1 MWCKCATQL
10 CTGTL
15 GGQVIHSWV
24 GPLHQS
30 GPDNSLISP
39 CAWTGSA
46 PTDCMDSRSK
56 FIYAS
61 PTATPRLSAVSR
73 RWLPDLYKLA
83 SSRLLRVSVSKK
95 SSLGLSSSMAL
106 LLSAPPQYPVFGQSS
121 KISDTR
127 QCKQNLS
134 SVLPPP
140 LAMPSH
146 WLDAPPVETST
157 SVKSLTSSKPHAITQ
172 ALEVRRGTADR
183 RGGNRLKV

>member
-61 PTATPRLSAVSR
+61 PTATPVSR
-73 RWLPDLYKLA
+73 PSHGADFQTCTSWHPPDSSESRYQRKALLGSAALWPFCSRHPHSTQFLVSHQRYQIQDSASKIWVQFSPRPPWLCPLTDWM
-83 SSRLLRVSVSKK
+83 LLRWRHPHP
-95 SSLGLSSSMAL
+95 SS
-106 LLSAPPQYPVFGQSS
+106 P
-121 KISDTR
+121 
-127 QCKQNLS
+127 
-134 SVLPPP
+134 
-140 LAMPSH
+140 
-146 WLDAPPVETST
+146 
-157 SVKSLTSSKPHAITQ
+157 
-172 ALEVRRGTADR
+172 
-183 RGGNRLKV
+183 